1 MKIVFP
7 RMETLPFHN
16 AYDGGSK
23 FIHYLAEN
31 LVKRGIDVEIVSTL
45 PKNSNIRTA
54 EKNGVKYTFLPPL
67 YTGKKMFLNLGY
79 KFFFSYNLKKYL
91 EKIDFDVLHSTEMF
105 SYFYLH
111 NKTRKP
117 AIFQCWALEAWPQES
132 LKPRGIKNLY
142 NQLLLRPPW
151 RYCILNSDSIASDGE
166 HQLKRLKKIG
176 VPTKKV
182 WFIPNGVTFKKIQNL
197 KKKHKNRRVE
207 NNIKKEDLVIL
218 SVCQIAPDKG
228 IEDIING
235 FALVKKEIK
244 NSKLIMIGRG
254 SLEEDMH
261 DLIKKNNLEQDVIHL
276 KNLSEDILFD
286 YFFSSDIFVSAV
298 NSEDFMISIEEG
310 MACGLPIVSSAQ
322 PFLVKNGKNG
332 YVVGINNPEGIAK
345 GIIKIYKSGR
355 KKMKQMGK
363 ESKNMAEQYDYEKIT
378 NLAVKEYKKL
388 VEIK

>member
-31 LVKRGIDVEIVSTL
+31 LVKRGIEVEIVTTN
-45 PKNSNIRTA
+45 PKNASMKSI

-67 YTGKKMFLNLGY
+67 YTGRKRALNLPY
-79 KFFFSYNLKKYL
+79 KFLFSYHLNNYLK
-91 EKIDFDVLHSTEMF
+91 KIDFDILHSTEMF

-111 NKTRKP
+111 NKQRKKV
-117 AIFQCWALEAWPQES
+117 IFQCWALEAWPQEN
-132 LKPRGIKNLY
+132 LKPKGVKNGY
-142 NQLLLRPPW
+142 NRFLLRPPW
-151 RYCILNSDSIASDGE
+151 KYCILNSDSIASDGE
-166 HQLKRLKKIG
+166 HQLKRLEKIGIPSKKI
-176 VPTKKV
+176 

-197 KKKHKNRRVE
+197 KKEHKSRRIE
-207 NNIKKEDLVIL
+207 NNIKKEDLVVL

-228 IEDIING
+228 IEDIIKG

-261 DLIKKNNLEQDVIHL
+261 ELIKKNNLGQDVIHL

-322 PFLVKNGKNG
+322 PFLVKNKKNG
-332 YVVGINNPEGIAK
+332 YVVGINNPEGIAE

-363 ESKNMAEQYDYEKIT
+363 ESKKMAEQYDYENIAT
-378 NLAVKEYKKL
+378 LAIKEYKKL
-388 VEIK
+388 VKIR